1 MAAACHMARPGRLLV
16 DSSSHH
22 EWRHA
27 QIVGTAVPVLAV
39 RAAVVRVRWMDQVT
53 VRMLPGIGRQNRP
66 AE

>member
-1 MAAACHMARPGRLLV
+1 LTPVRTTNGATP
-16 DSSSHH
+16 
-22 EWRHA
+22 
-27 QIVGTAVPVLAV
+27 QIIGTTVILAVMLAV